1 MATKVRQVL
10 SPLVKN
16 QDSTYHF
23 VNLNAF
29 VDLSSITLKIHFRS
43 QKPYVSSFQQ
53 HLIIYA
59 YQLTI
64 ANLSVNL

>member
-1 MATKVRQVL
+1 MATKVRQIL
-10 SPLVKN
+10 SPLAKN

-43 QKPYVSSFQQ
+43 QKPC
-53 HLIIYA
+53 LIIPAAPDY
-59 YQLTI
+59 LC
-64 ANLSVNL
+64 LSTYNCRPLG